1 MVLRLLQV
9 ALLEG
14 EEKMP
19 VLAVG
24 TNLSEGLQLDNR
36 SGEHLEGKRMY

>member
-1 MVLRLLQV
+1 MALRLLQE

-19 VLAVG
+19 ALAVG
-24 TNLSEGLQLDNR
+24 TNLSEGLQLGDG
-36 SGEHLEGKRMY
+36 SGGYLEGKRMY